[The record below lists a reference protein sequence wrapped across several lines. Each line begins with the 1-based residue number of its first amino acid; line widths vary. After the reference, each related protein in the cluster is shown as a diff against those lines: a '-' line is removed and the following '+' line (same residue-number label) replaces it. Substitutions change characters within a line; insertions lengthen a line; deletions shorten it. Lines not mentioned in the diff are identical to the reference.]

1 MKMTIKTQHFADT
14 FAIFSAI
21 EQHTGARALVL
32 FQIPA
37 LIDLALSTPH
47 SDTSEGIRFVV

>member
-1 MKMTIKTQHFADT
+1 LLILLPFFCDW
-14 FAIFSAI
+14 S
-21 EQHTGARALVL
+21 HTGARALVLNGGGGEEGEL